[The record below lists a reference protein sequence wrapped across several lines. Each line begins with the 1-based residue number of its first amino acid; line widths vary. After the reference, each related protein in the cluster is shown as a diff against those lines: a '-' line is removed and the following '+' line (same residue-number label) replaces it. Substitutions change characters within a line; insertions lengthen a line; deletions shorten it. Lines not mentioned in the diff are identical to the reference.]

1 MDPAKSEPAA
11 SENTKEEVNKEEE
24 NKEDTD
30 ESSPLKSNTEETE
43 KVEKN
48 EKEKEKKL
56 TFRQRLKLIK
66 DNTTVEPI
74 MACYVMPS
82 VLASLAIQNLN
93 LEKACRV
100 NLNYSTEVCDA
111 LNLRQTENYT
121 FEEQEVQKLIASIAV
136 WKNIVQT
143 SIPVLLILFV
153 GAWSDK
159 TGKRKACIMLPIV
172 GEFLASLGFILNTY
186 FFNLPVEVSAFTEA
200 IFPAIT
206 GGWFTNFI
214 GVFSYIGDITTE
226 ENRTYRVGMVNMF
239 MSLGYPIGSAL
250 SGVMLSWVGYYGV
263 FTVSS
268 SLYLFSLIYGYRY
281 LKDPKQRAEKKLE
294 SKKHKKKSFLR
305 EFFDVGLVM
314 ETFRVAF
321 RKGVGNRRLR
331 VCLLLIVVCVVFGP
345 MHGEFTVMYLF
356 TRYRFNWDEVQYSMW
371 QTYCIVTNLLGT
383 FFSIT
388 LFSNYLKLDDTLLGI
403 ISNTSKIV
411 AAFAYAFARN
421 DLEIYL
427 APLLEILNG
436 TSFIAMRSI
445 ATKLVDGEEFG
456 KVNSLFG
463 LAEATMPLLYGP
475 LYSRVYMA
483 TLNILP
489 GAVFLLGALM
499 TMPAI
504 AIFGWLY
511 FEHKKDRLRNEDL
524 KKDTEKQQREQLK

>member
-1 MDPAKSEPAA
+1 MDPCKAER
-11 SENTKEEVNKEEE
+11 ENIKEEE
-24 NKEDTD
+24 NKEDID
-30 ESSPLKSNTEETE
+30 ESSPLKQNAEDNDKNEQG
-43 KVEKN
+43 EKN
-48 EKEKEKKL
+48 GEKIEEVKKKKL
-56 TFRQRLKLIK
+56 TFTERLKLIK

-100 NLNYSTEVCDA
+100 NLNYSAEVCDA

-121 FEEQEVQKLIASIAV
+121 LEEQAVQKLIASVAV
-136 WKNIVQT
+136 WKNVVQT

-172 GEFLASLGFILNTY
+172 GEFMACLGFIVNTY

-226 ENRTYRVGMVNMF
+226 ENRTYRVGLVNMF

-263 FTVSS
+263 FSVSA
-268 SLYLFSLIYGYRY
+268 SLYLFSLIYGYKY
-281 LKDPKQRAEKKLE
+281 LEDPKQRAVKKIE
-294 SKKHKKKSFLR
+294 NKKDKKCFLR
-305 EFFDVGLVM
+305 EFFDFGLVL

-321 RKGVGNRRLR
+321 KQGPGNRRLR

-371 QTYCIVTNLLGT
+371 STYSIVTNLLGT

-388 LFSNYLKLDDTLLGI
+388 LFSNYMKLDDTLLGI

-483 TLNILP
+483 TLDVLP
-489 GAVFLLGALM
+489 GAVFLLGAAM
-499 TMPAI
+499 TLPAI

-511 FEHKKDRLRNEDL
+511 FEHKKDRLRNEAL
-524 KKDTEKQQREQLK
+524 KEDSEKQQTEQLK

>member
-1 MDPAKSEPAA
+1 MTPDSEPVK
-11 SENTKEEVNKEEE
+11 TKEEI
-24 NKEDTD
+24 EDRKDDSD
-30 ESSPLKSNTEETE
+30 ESSPLKPNPEE
-43 KVEKN
+43 KVKDEKH
-48 EKEKEKKL
+48 EEEKKI
-56 TFRQRLKLIK
+56 TFRERLKIIK
-66 DNTTVEPI
+66 ANTTVEPI

-82 VLASLAIQNLN
+82 VLASLAISNLN

-100 NLNYSTEVCDA
+100 NLNYSSEVCDA

-121 FEEQEVQKLIASIAV
+121 YEEQEVQKLIASIGV
-136 WKNIVQT
+136 WKNVVQT

-159 TGKRKACIMLPIV
+159 TGKRKICIMLPIV
-172 GEFLASLGFILNTY
+172 GEFVACLGFIVNTY
-186 FFNLPVEVSAFTEA
+186 FFMLPVEVTVFTEA

-226 ENRTYRVGMVNMF
+226 ENRTYRVGLVNMF

-268 SLYLFSLIYGYRY
+268 CLYIFSLVYGFVY
-281 LKDPKQRAEKKLE
+281 LEDPKQRAIKKLE
-294 SKKHKKKSFLR
+294 NKKHKKKSFLR
-305 EFFDVGLVM
+305 EFFDLGLVM

-321 RKGVGNRRLR
+321 KKGPGNRRLR

-345 MHGEFTVMYLF
+345 THGEFSVMYLF

-371 QTYCIVTNLLGT
+371 STYSIVTNLFGT

-388 LFSNYLKLDDTLLGI
+388 LFSNYMKLDDTILGI
-403 ISNTSKIV
+403 ISNTSKII
-411 AAFAYAFARN
+411 ASFAYAFARN

-445 ATKLVDGEEFG
+445 ATKLVKGEEFG

-463 LAEATMPLLYGP
+463 LAEATMPLIYGP
-475 LYSRVYMA
+475 LYSRTYMA
-483 TLNILP
+483 TLDVLP
-489 GAVFLLGALM
+489 GAVFLLGAGL
-499 TMPAI
+499 TLPAI

-511 FEHKKDRLRNEDL
+511 FEHKKDILRNAALAEDS
-524 KKDTEKQQREQLK
+524 EKQQAEQLK